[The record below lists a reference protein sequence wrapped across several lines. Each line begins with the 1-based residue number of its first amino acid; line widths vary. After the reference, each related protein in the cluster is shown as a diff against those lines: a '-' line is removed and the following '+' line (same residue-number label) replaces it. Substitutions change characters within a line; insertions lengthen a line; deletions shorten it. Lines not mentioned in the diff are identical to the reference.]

1 MSENEKR
8 SRIPALSKIQ
18 CGSRSPTS
26 QLRTKETRIARKDEF
41 ERLARGRK
49 TLSVKKTEANV
60 QNMKRNVTMRLGKAM
75 QSPLF

>member
-26 QLRTKETRIARKDEF
+26 QLKRKEARIALKDEF